1 MCQAGNCFIIGRDKD
16 HKFAYC
22 IPCYPQYAMQCTS
35 WYYWL
40 LLLEET
46 DDKNALSV
54 HNNKKIYDEVSSGWP
69 QWLCF
74 LFCMCLGSNKHW
86 EQHHHMSFKV
96 GGKMEVLCRYLPG
109 VKASPSFFSKA
120 WQRFVSLPISL
131 AEKWRKNEAQGCTEN
146 RQLTSAYVK
155 RKMHFHKAATP
166 KTVQKI
172 LSL

>member
-1 MCQAGNCFIIGRDKD
+1 MEILNTHMCKHYPPHIQVWPFSPAHPTVQISSSCSDAILSIFFQGLLYSKEGICRGDCFLNALLVGLESMCQAGNCFIIGRDKD

-74 LFCMCLGSNKHW
+74 LFCMCLGSNKH
-86 EQHHHMSFKV
+86 
-96 GGKMEVLCRYLPG
+96 
-109 VKASPSFFSKA
+109 
-120 WQRFVSLPISL
+120 
-131 AEKWRKNEAQGCTEN
+131 
-146 RQLTSAYVK
+146 
-155 RKMHFHKAATP
+155 
-166 KTVQKI
+166 
-172 LSL
+172 